1 MTFTSDLANRAAA
14 LAAALA
20 IATLTL
26 IAAVGPA
33 TPPASRSDRSE
44 RPSTHAGARRKNR
57 I

>member
-1 MTFTSDLANRAAA
+1 MTFTTDLANRAAA

-20 IATLTL
+20 IAALTL

-33 TPPASRSDRSE
+33 TPMGL
-44 RPSTHAGARRKNR
+44 T